1 MHFLRP
7 LFISFIYVYG
17 TMKKK
22 FLLFL
27 ALGLAA
33 SVQAQNAPAAAPAN
47 AAVAPAP
54 QPAPAVI
61 PIAEPAPAPE
71 AVPVAEP
78 APAAP
83 AADSVAVAE
92 PAPAADSTVADSAAV
107 APEQVAEADSTSEA
121 APATDSVAV
130 AEPAPAADSTVA
142 DSAAAAPEQ
151 VATADSAKAAVD
163 SLANDTSKVAK
174 APANKLGDILHG
186 NAYNTVGNEA
196 AAATIGGNIGIPHF
210 MFGSKLVYFD
220 PVAQQ
225 GAVAFGDSWTYF
237 LSFDNNNTMGLLTA
251 GIAFQKFG
259 VSLDYSMGKN
269 WRYTE
274 HADKSEETEKGT
286 EAGSMVGGN
295 VSANFG
301 SFDVLLSGHYLTPNG
316 DYFLSLPDSEVEEDA
331 WAASGYLGVSYSGD
345 VYYWTFG
352 VEGIRNEF
360 KHKTSTSQIQ
370 VKDGKNYLVT
380 TKTTL
385 SDTLAHISVTPS
397 FTVGAAVLSSENAN
411 VYLGLNTSVPMYKFD
426 DIDSVSDKHLEGVAI
441 LTPNILGEVQL
452 SKYFMAFGGASYD
465 WVAAMFADRE
475 LNKEETKTIISTM
488 SGTTVNLG
496 ARFEYGPA
504 AVELAFTEKFLENPF
519 SGFADKSSIVTSLG
533 AFIYF

>member
-1 MHFLRP
+1 
-7 LFISFIYVYG
+7 
-17 TMKKK
+17 MKKK
-22 FLLFL
+22 FLLLL

-33 SVQAQNAPAAAPAN
+33 SVQAQNAPAAAPA
-47 AAVAPAP
+47 AATPAP
-54 QPAPAVI
+54 QPAPAAV
-61 PIAEPAPAPE
+61 PVAEPAPAAPAPE

-83 AADSVAVAE
+83 AADSIAVAK
-92 PAPAADSTVADSAAV
+92 PAPAADSTAA

-130 AEPAPAADSTVA
+130 AEPAPAAPAADSTVA

-151 VATADSAKAAVD
+151 VAVTDSAKAAVD
-163 SLANDTSKVAK
+163 SLASDTSKVAK

-196 AAATIGGNIGIPHF
+196 AAATIGGNIGFPHF

-237 LSFDNNNTMGLLTA
+237 LSFDNNANMGLLTA

-259 VSLDYSMGKN
+259 ASLDYSMGKN
-269 WRYTE
+269 WRFTE
-274 HADKSEETEKGT
+274 HADKTEETEKGT

-301 SFDVLLSGHYLTPNG
+301 SFDVLVSGHYLTPNG
-316 DYFLSLPDSEVEEDA
+316 DYFLSLNDSEVEEDA

-352 VEGIRNEF
+352 VEGIRNEY
-360 KHKTSTSQIQ
+360 KHKTKTSQIQ

-385 SDTLAHISVTPS
+385 SDTLAHISVTCHDVHLGCS
-397 FTVGAAVLSSENAN
+397 F
-411 VYLGLNTSVPMYKFD
+411 Y
-426 DIDSVSDKHLEGVAI
+426 
-441 LTPNILGEVQL
+441 
-452 SKYFMAFGGASYD
+452 
-465 WVAAMFADRE
+465 
-475 LNKEETKTIISTM
+475 
-488 SGTTVNLG
+488 
-496 ARFEYGPA
+496 
-504 AVELAFTEKFLENPF
+504 
-519 SGFADKSSIVTSLG
+519 
-533 AFIYF
+533 

>member
-1 MHFLRP
+1 
-7 LFISFIYVYG
+7 
-17 TMKKK
+17 MKKK
-22 FLLFL
+22 FLLLL

-33 SVQAQNAPAAAPAN
+33 SVQAQNAPAATPAPA
-47 AAVAPAP
+47 AAPTP
-54 QPAPAVI
+54 QPAPAAV
-61 PIAEPAPAPE
+61 PVAEPAPAPEAVPVAEPAPAAPAADSVAVAEPAPAADSTAANSTAPAPE

-92 PAPAADSTVADSAAV
+92 PAPAADSTVADSAA
-107 APEQVAEADSTSEA
+107 
-121 APATDSVAV
+121 
-130 AEPAPAADSTVA
+130 
-142 DSAAAAPEQ
+142 AAPEQ
-151 VATADSAKAAVD
+151 VAIADSAKAAVD

-196 AAATIGGNIGIPHF
+196 AAATIGGNVGLPHF
-210 MFGSKLVYFD
+210 MFGSKLAYFD
-220 PVAQQ
+220 PVAQE
-225 GAVAFGDSWTYF
+225 GTVAFGDSWTYF
-237 LSFDNNNTMGLLTA
+237 LSLGNNDSMGLLTA

-269 WRYTE
+269 WRYTD
-274 HADKSEETEKGT
+274 HANNTEETEKST
-286 EAGSMVGGN
+286 VAGSMVGGN

-301 SFDVLLSGHYLTPNG
+301 SFDVLVSGHYLTPHG
-316 DYFLSLPDSEVEEDA
+316 DYFLSQPDSEVEEDA

-352 VEGIRNEF
+352 VEGMRNEY
-360 KHKTSTSQIQ
+360 KHKTKVSQLQ

-385 SDTLAHISVTPS
+385 SDTLAHIFIAPS

-411 VYLGLNTSVPMYKFD
+411 VYLGLNTSVPMYKYD
-426 DIDSVSDKHLEGVAI
+426 DIDSLSDKHLEGDVI

-465 WVAAMFADRE
+465 WMAATFTDRE
-475 LNKEETKTIISTM
+475 LNSEETKTIATTVG
-488 SGTTVNLG
+488 GTTVNLG

-504 AVELAFTEKFLENPF
+504 AVELAFTKQFLENPF
-519 SGFADKSSIVTSLG
+519 SGFADEGSIVTSLG
-533 AFIYF
+533 AFIFF

>member
-1 MHFLRP
+1 
-7 LFISFIYVYG
+7 
-17 TMKKK
+17 MKKK
-22 FLLFL
+22 FFLLL

-33 SVQAQNAPAAAPAN
+33 SVQAQNAPAATPAPA
-47 AAVAPAP
+47 AAPTP
-54 QPAPAVI
+54 QPAPAAV
-61 PIAEPAPAPE
+61 PVAEPAPAPEAVPVAEPAPAAPAADSVAVAEPAPAADSTAANSTAPAPE

-92 PAPAADSTVADSAAV
+92 PAPAADSTVADS
-107 APEQVAEADSTSEA
+107 
-121 APATDSVAV
+121 
-130 AEPAPAADSTVA
+130 TVA

-151 VATADSAKAAVD
+151 VAIADSAKAAVD

-196 AAATIGGNIGIPHF
+196 AAATIGGNIGFPHF

-295 VSANFG
+295 ISANFG

-352 VEGIRNEF
+352 VEGIRNEY
-360 KHKTSTSQIQ
+360 KHKTKTSQIQ
-370 VKDGKNYLVT
+370 VKDGKNYLIT

-385 SDTLAHISVTPS
+385 SDTLAHISITPS

-411 VYLGLNTSVPMYKFD
+411 VYLGLNTSVPMYKYD
-426 DIDSVSDKHLEGVAI
+426 DIDSLSDKHLEGDVI

-475 LNKEETKTIISTM
+475 LNKEETKTIVSTM

-533 AFIYF
+533 AFIFF